1 MFASQRDGNNA
12 KIVIMNEN
20 DSNEILLTDGVCYD
34 GKPDLS
40 PDGAKIIYIQILCS
54 GGGTGQIWSMNTYG
68 SGKVNLTD
76 NNAENRGPRW
86 LPDGTQ
92 IAYDADNTIWL
103 MNFDGSGKSQIISQ
117 HGRTPSWSKDGN
129 KIVFWSNRDGASN
142 QEIYVM
148 DVDGSNQV
156 NISNFGGNDATPQ
169 WSPVD
174 DKIVFRSSR
183 FGGTEIMIMDT
194 DGSNQSRL
202 TTSSN
207 ASDPT
212 WSPDGTKIVY
222 ADDPAGLNIYIYVM
236 NADGTNQTRL
246 TTESELN
253 FTPDWGP

>member
-1 MFASQRDGNNA
+1 
-12 KIVIMNEN
+12 
-20 DSNEILLTDGVCYD
+20 
-34 GKPDLS
+34 
-40 PDGAKIIYIQILCS
+40 
-54 GGGTGQIWSMNTYG
+54 
-68 SGKVNLTD
+68 
-76 NNAENRGPRW
+76 
-86 LPDGTQ
+86 
-92 IAYDADNTIWL
+92 
-103 MNFDGSGKSQIISQ
+103 
-117 HGRTPSWSKDGN
+117 
-129 KIVFWSNRDGASN
+129 
-142 QEIYVM
+142 M